1 MNKNSFL
8 IRTGNAALAAV
19 LGLSPVTGLIQP
31 LVVQAEIVSAP
42 AKTVDNTGETI
53 LSGSMN
59 LAPASISPSVH
70 R

>member
-1 MNKNSFL
+1 MNKKQLL

-42 AKTVDNTGETI
+42 AKTVDNTG
-53 LSGSMN
+53 GDN
-59 LAPASISPSVH
+59 LVWLNELGTGKYFTFSA
-70 R
+70 